1 MPPEISEV
9 AWALLGFVHSA
20 ERCGT
25 APPRGFGEAYIELQA
40 HGLVAA
46 GANGQLKVTPKGDA
60 ALRERYRAT

>member
-9 AWALLGFVHSA
+9 AWALLGFLHSS

-25 APPRGFGEAYIELQA
+25 SPPRGFGEAYSELKA
-40 HGLVAA
+40 HGLVAPR
-46 GANGQLKVTPKGDA
+46 ANGQMKVTPEGDA